1 MSVLAGS
8 SVCFYVFMHVCQ
20 QVCAYVCVFVC
31 KHLEQVPRGEMEGS
45 SRNVYTLSS
54 LHLKPVNDNTKTK
67 SELIKVTDT
76 TLRLHR
82 HQPST

>member
-1 MSVLAGS
+1 MY
-8 SVCFYVFMHVCQ
+8 VCVCMCVCGCVC
-20 QVCAYVCVFVC
+20 VCAYVCVFVC